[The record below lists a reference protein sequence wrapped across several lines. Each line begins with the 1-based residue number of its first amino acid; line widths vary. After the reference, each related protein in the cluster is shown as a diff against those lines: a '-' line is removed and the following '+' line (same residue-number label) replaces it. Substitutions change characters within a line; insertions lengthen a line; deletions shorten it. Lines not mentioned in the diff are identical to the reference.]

1 MARRGAK
8 RSDRQVPSES
18 GAVNLGSVWRGWMWD
33 AHWVVR
39 KGWREAMV
47 FEPFGKCSGESIKV
61 QALGR
66 KQVAV
71 HVGIQEAL

>member
-1 MARRGAK
+1 
-8 RSDRQVPSES
+8 
-18 GAVNLGSVWRGWMWD
+18 MWD